1 MKLENKICVITGG
14 AAGIGK
20 KISQCFLQEGA
31 IVYIFDVNSGKGDTT
46 ATELSS
52 VYGKEKIS
60 NF

>member
-31 IVYIFDVNSGKGDTT
+31 IVYIFDVNQSQGDTT
-46 ATELSS
+46 VIELSS
-52 VYGKEKIS
+52 VYGKEKV
-60 NF
+60 FL